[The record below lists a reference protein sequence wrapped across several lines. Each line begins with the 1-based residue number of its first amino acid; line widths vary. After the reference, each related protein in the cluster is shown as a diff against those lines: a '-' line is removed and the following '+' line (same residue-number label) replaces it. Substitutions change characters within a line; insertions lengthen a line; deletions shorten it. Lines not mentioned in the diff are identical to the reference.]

1 MSDQVALRIDDIDVL
16 VPAGTTIW
24 DAARSVGIEIPV
36 LCHDPRL
43 APIGVCRLC
52 LVDTGEKKLTAS
64 CVREAEEGM
73 AVTTRNPKLDACR
86 AGLLELLLADY
97 PADATDRLKTGR
109 DELAELAVAYG
120 IEWDGTAQV
129 GGIPAGGGRPSDESS
144 PVIHVNHQ
152 ACILCDRCIRACDD
166 VQVNEVIGRTG
177 KGYETRIAFDLDD
190 PMGNSTCV
198 ACGECE
204 KVCPTGAL
212 SLTILIDE
220 AT

>member
-1 MSDQVALRIDDIDVL
+1 MSDQVALRIDDHEMT

-24 DAARSVGIEIPV
+24 EAARSVGVEIPV

-64 CVREAEEGM
+64 CVREVEEGM
-73 AVTTRNPKLDACR
+73 QVTTRNSKLDACR

-120 IEWDGTAQV
+120 IEWDGAGEV
-129 GGIPAGGGRPSDESS
+129 GGIPAGDGRPSDTSS
-144 PVIHVNHQ
+144 HVIHVNHQ

-177 KGYETRIAFDLDD
+177 KGYETRISFDLDD
-190 PMGNSTCV
+190 PMGDSTCV
-198 ACGECE
+198 SCGECE

-212 SLTILIDE
+212 SLTILIGE